1 MNRLSHLACT
11 AALLGLT
18 LGGCAEGG
26 EGPAQATW
34 LLGGGNDVQAALV
47 LPPAWMV
54 NSEGRYTHTGQGAP
68 VMLPAYRTAWEDEL
82 ERLMDKEGG
91 SGMALA
97 DAYSDYRDKNAV
109 NFHITKPPATAAF
122 RTPAEYEASQ
132 AYILNWRAG
141 YTGIKWAKLFAG
153 IIQGAWDVVPVI
165 MMTSSTSHR
174 TWIETQ
180 LTSLGYSAADQAK
193 NIIWW
198 TVNSNAIW
206 ARDFGPVSVVETGA
220 TGKEKLSFIDYKY
233 YHARPYDDE
242 VPAHLAKAWGVN
254 AYRPDLSF
262 EGGNF
267 QTTSDGLCSA
277 TKGVLYYNMQL
288 SQSAVETILAA
299 YQGCK
304 KTIFAQPMTG
314 GVIAHIDMFSK
325 FGADDH
331 MMVGQYTS
339 AQDAANKAILD
350 ANAQLFANTPTPGGK
365 TITVTRI
372 PMPDIGS
379 DSWGK
384 IWRTYTNSLSL
395 TPDGK
400 TGVVLIP
407 TYDDET
413 SQESAA
419 MAAYAK
425 VFPGWKLVK
434 IDSKIIIPGQGAI
447 HCITMQIP
455 RGIRASMEK
464 PPGNMCGPGSTTCYP
479 DTCGTVQVE
488 GCCQGTMLKYCSK
501 GKLRLKDCYNSPNCG
516 WNPIKGLY
524 DCGMQGKAD
533 PSRKFPYSCPGATTD
548 AAPPADTG
556 YIAPDF
562 IPDLSLPDVAP
573 DLPLPDVSEL
583 DLPPAEA
590 SVPDGGRGE
599 IPDEEEEDGCS
610 VASGSSPSGA
620 WVLLFGLSLLL
631 RRRRAA

>member
-1 MNRLSHLACT
+1 MR
-11 AALLGLT
+11 
-18 LGGCAEGG
+18 
-26 EGPAQATW
+26 Q
-34 LLGGGNDVQAALV
+34 LGGGHVHATPT
-47 LPPAWMV
+47 LPPADQV
-54 NSEGRYTHTGQGAP
+54 DRPGRFTHTGPGEP
-68 VMLPAYRTAWEDEL
+68 VMLPAYKTAWEEEL
-82 ERLMDKEGG
+82 ERLMDREGP

-97 DAYSDYRDKNAV
+97 DKYSDYRDKNAAH
-109 NFHITKPPATAAF
+109 FHITKPPATKAF

-141 YTGIKWAKLFAG
+141 YIKASWAKLFAG
-153 IIQGAWDVVPVI
+153 ILQGAWNVVPVI
-165 MMTSSTSHR
+165 MLTTSTSHR

-180 LTSLGYSAADQAK
+180 LASLGYSAAEMAK
-193 NIIWW
+193 NITWV
-198 TVNSNAIW
+198 TMKSNAIW
-206 ARDFGPVSVVETGA
+206 ARDFAPVSIVETGT

-242 VPAHLAKAWGVN
+242 VPAHLAKAWGIN
-254 AYRPDLSF
+254 IYRPDLSF

-267 QTTSDGLCSA
+267 QTTSDGLCSV
-277 TKGVLYYNMQL
+277 TKGVLYYNIQL
-288 SQSAVETILAA
+288 SQSAVEKVLAA

-325 FGADDH
+325 FGADDR
-331 MMVGQYTS
+331 MLVGEYT
-339 AQDAANKAILD
+339 ATQNAANKKILD
-350 ANAQLFANTPTPGGK
+350 ANAKLFSSTPTPGGK

-372 PMPDIGS
+372 PMPNIGS

-400 TGVVLIP
+400 PGVVLIP

-413 SQESAA
+413 SNEAAA

-455 RGIRASMEK
+455 KGKRAMMET
-464 PPGNMCGPGSTTCYP
+464 PPGNRCGPKSTSCHP
-479 DTCGTVQVE
+479 NTCGSITLE
-488 GCCQGTMLKYCSK
+488 GCCQGSMLKYCSK
-501 GKLRLKDCYNSPNCG
+501 GKLRLKECFSNPTCG
-516 WNPIKGLY
+516 WNPGKAFY
-524 DCGMQGKAD
+524 DCGMHGKAD
-533 PSRKFPYSCPGATTD
+533 PSRTFPYACPGATTD

-562 IPDLSLPDVAP
+562 NPDISMDLPMPDVAP
-573 DLPLPDVSEL
+573 DLPSPDVNPA

-590 SVPDGGRGE
+590 GTPDGGRGDD
-599 IPDEEEEDGCS
+599 PEEDDGCA
-610 VASGSSPSGA
+610 VAPRRGA
-620 WVLLFGLSLLL
+620 HSWGALAMLMLCLTALA
-631 RRRRAA
+631 RRRRG